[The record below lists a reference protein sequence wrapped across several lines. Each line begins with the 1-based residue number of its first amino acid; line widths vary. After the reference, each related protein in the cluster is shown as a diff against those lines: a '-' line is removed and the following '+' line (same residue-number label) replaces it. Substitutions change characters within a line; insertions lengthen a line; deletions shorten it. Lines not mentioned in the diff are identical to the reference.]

1 MATAVV
7 RVMVDAEGRLAP
19 ADYVAG
25 VELLGD
31 LGFDVIASP
40 LEHLPERRR
49 EIELIV
55 HGDEAE
61 LRTDSHLAA
70 CARAFGTDATLGV
83 VTYISRGTDE
93 DARGVLQR
101 FRVAGDVRREFS
113 GDEEIVTVTI
123 RRADLGRVPESRLH
137 TALEAALNCEVRI
150 TVHPEVSRG
159 SR

>member
-1 MATAVV
+1 
-7 RVMVDAEGRLAP
+7 MVDAEGRLAP
-19 ADYVAG
+19 ADYAAG

-40 LEHLPERRR
+40 LEHLPERHR

-55 HGDEAE
+55 HGNEAE

-113 GDEEIVTVTI
+113 GDEESDEEIVTVTI

-150 TVHPEVSRG
+150 TVLPEVSRG